1 MQTFAYR
8 KEVLMSRFVTLKD
21 VAERA
26 GTTVGTVSYV
36 LNNKKGRYISDELR
50 QRVLL
55 AASELNYIKC
65 NGASSLKGMDRKLIG
80 ILIPQF
86 ENQFFT
92 RICLA
97 AEEVFVQHGYDLII
111 CDTFDEPEREK
122 AIIHRLLSQRVD
134 GMIITPTVDGAEN
147 TRIARDVGMNMVV
160 VDRPLEGLE
169 GYHWVT
175 TNNYGCGF
183 EGGRYL
189 RDCGHRKIIYIGW
202 KSGIADLDSRE
213 TGLRDASAPDAE
225 IYSYY
230 AEFSPESGFAETEK
244 ALDDHPDAT
253 AVFYGFNI
261 QAKGGVNVFRKRGL
275 SVGEDISVMLIG
287 SPEWAYTGSNDFSR
301 LDMEELELGRKAARL
316 LLDLIKKGSAEP
328 NRVIQDCVLIEGS
341 SVRKI

>member
-134 GMIITPTVDGAEN
+134 GIIITPTVDGAEN
-147 TRIARDVGMNMVV
+147 TKIARDVGMNMVV

-244 ALDDHPDAT
+244 ALDDHPDAGCDDDRP
-253 AVFYGFNI
+253 AADLLRREELPDALRHNRSHGDQKNRRI
-261 QAKGGVNVFRKRGL
+261 QQRRPDRPFSKPVGVVREITFFRKEKCSQR
-275 SVGEDISVMLIG
+275 D
-287 SPEWAYTGSNDFSR
+287 
-301 LDMEELELGRKAARL
+301 
-316 LLDLIKKGSAEP
+316 
-328 NRVIQDCVLIEGS
+328 Q
-341 SVRKI
+341 